1 VSTVQNVVDTH
12 LKVTDGATA
21 PIEKAAKAAEHLG
34 GALGGI
40 EGIVGHLLPSLGA
53 FGIALSLKGAVDTTE
68 KYLKNIKEV
77 RELTGA
83 TAGETDFLFSSARKA
98 GVEYDS
104 MKDTMFQLSR
114 RGAMLEQSLALSN
127 GKTVPGLAKKFER
140 LGVDVSKG
148 PVSSL
153 MQMSDAVK
161 SGKLGVGEL
170 MTQFRIP
177 KGQVNDFQK
186 FLKDLD
192 KSKLAAAKK
201 GGAGLVS
208 DDDVD
213 AFDRMEEAQ
222 HRIHDAWNRIQVM
235 LGKTLMP
242 VLSKLTE
249 QFAGRM
255 ESLIPVAE
263 RFGQILADHM
273 GEVLFAAK
281 AIVAVLTAK
290 KVLGVL
296 ENLTSPKGLI
306 GKLASGGLG
315 GLGGGGGGIGAL
327 VSQVVGIA
335 SSFMA
340 AAPYL
345 ALIAAA
351 VWVAAKGWEAIKANV
366 DGVKDRLLFTWEK
379 IQVRVED
386 IGASMMALVEP
397 LMRLFGQDGTFGQM
411 VARLASAG
419 FEQLVGAL
427 EDTITLIQV
436 IASFLPEVS
445 QALYTVFSTITGY
458 LREVFIDPVVKYL
471 VLLGTEINAIF
482 DWIITKAKS
491 VLGVNIGGAAGGAG
505 FDASGFA
512 RGMANVILPGFDDVS
527 KRISGRFAEVNQNA
541 FLDAKM
547 RMFDRDKAAAEE
559 AAHHKAGDTKPAAP
573 NYDFRGSR
581 FDITQKFAEGFDPDR
596 IAVAFASDLSALGE
610 MRSQSNYLPITSA
623 VR

>member
-1 VSTVQNVVDTH
+1 MSTVQNVVDTH
-12 LKVTDGATA
+12 LKVTDDATG
-21 PIEKAAKAAEHLG
+21 PMEKAAKSAGHLG
-34 GALGGI
+34 SALGGVQS
-40 EGIVGHLLPSLGA
+40 IVGHLLPSFGA

-83 TAGETDFLFSSARKA
+83 TAGETDFLFSNARKA

-114 RGAMLEQSLALSN
+114 RGAMLEQSMALAN

-140 LGVDVSKG
+140 LGVDVTKG

-161 SGKLGVGEL
+161 AGKLGVGEL
-170 MTQFRIP
+170 MTQFRVP
-177 KGQVNDFQK
+177 KGQVNDFKK
-186 FLKDLD
+186 FLATLD

-222 HRIHDAWNRIQVM
+222 HRIRDAWNRIQVM

-263 RFGQILADHM
+263 RFGTLLADHM
-273 GEVLFAAK
+273 GEVLFVAK
-281 AIVAVLTAK
+281 AIVATLTAK

-296 ENLTSPKGLI
+296 ESLTSPKGII
-306 GKLASGGLG
+306 GKLAGGG
-315 GLGGGGGGIGAL
+315 ISAIGGGGGGIGAL
-327 VSQVVGIA
+327 LSQVGGIVNT
-335 SSFMA
+335 FGA

-345 ALIAAA
+345 VIIAAA
-351 VWVAAKGWEAIKANV
+351 VWAAAKGWEAVRANV
-366 DGVKDRLLFTWEK
+366 DGVRDRILFTWEK
-379 IQVRVED
+379 VQARFDD
-386 IGASMMALVEP
+386 IADATERLVEP
-397 LMRLFGQDGTFGQM
+397 LMKLFGQDGTFGQM
-411 VARLASAG
+411 VAKFASLG
-419 FEQLVGAL
+419 FEFLIEQLDNMVHVVQTFVHVLSDLAPMFQQFWQDVL
-427 EDTITLIQV
+427 AKPFKDYV
-436 IASFLPEVS
+436 V
-445 QALYTVFSTITGY
+445 
-458 LREVFIDPVVKYL
+458 DPL
-471 VLLGTEINAIF
+471 MWSMRQLGKF
-482 DWIITKAKS
+482 
-491 VLGVNIGGAAGGAG
+491 V
-505 FDASGFA
+505 
-512 RGMANVILPGFDDVS
+512 DDVTAKFNFLAARFGGTAAPVQQKDLS
-527 KRISGRFAEVNQNA
+527 TAAFKDFFDTAAISDIWKKNWEKTDQTA

-547 RMFDRDKAAAEE
+547 RTFDRERAAAEG
-559 AAHHKAGDTKPAAP
+559 ATNRKSGDTRPPKTEMNFPNARFEISQSFAA
-573 NYDFRGSR
+573 
-581 FDITQKFAEGFDPDR
+581 GFDPDR

-610 MRSQSNYLPITSA
+610 MRSQSNFLPITSA
-623 VR
+623 AR